1 MYDLID
7 QKKIVYITVAVI
19 LLISALVAPVAI
31 FYPIKAMFITPD
43 ALSIGTSPVSL
54 VTGGIGLAL
63 LAGGLIVLATV
74 EQRLKKYALAAGLFA
89 IGLVGLSF
97 SLTDY
102 YYITQEQFVYNAP
115 LAIASNQ
122 YDWTDFEKIEER
134 IIKENGVSRVDSI
147 SFYLKDGTV
156 IEMSGGSIL
165 TMSSSIINN
174 VERSGGSHERIQ
186 ED

>member
-7 QKKIVYITVAVI
+7 QKKIVYITIAVI

-31 FYPIKAMFITPD
+31 FYPIKAMFITPE

-54 VTGGIGLAL
+54 ITGGIGLAL
-63 LAGGLIVLATV
+63 IAAGLIVLATV
-74 EQRLKKYALAAGLFA
+74 EQRLKKYASALGLFIA
-89 IGLVGLSF
+89 GFVGLSF

-115 LAIASNQ
+115 LAISSDQ
-122 YDWTDFEKIEER
+122 YEWTDFEKVEER
-134 IIKENGVSRVDSI
+134 IIKENGVTRVDSI
-147 SFYLKDGTV
+147 TFYLNDGNV
-156 IEMSGGSIL
+156 IDMSGGSIL